1 MLQIIYNL
9 LKEFFGFKF
18 MIGILY
24 YDKESWV
31 FFQLDRMRKPKVF
44 SIYLQEKSLS
54 KNYDNRN
61 SRGLRL
67 LLTCVD

>member
-1 MLQIIYNL
+1 MTRRV
-9 LKEFFGFKF
+9 GF
-18 MIGILY
+18 
-24 YDKESWV
+24 V
-31 FFQLDRMRKPKVF
+31 FQLDRMRKPKIF
-44 SIYLQEKSLS
+44 SIYLQEKSLR